1 MTVLVVDP
9 AEGLADVGIGLWA
22 SRLPEPPNL
31 QAQRPDIEPAW
42 TAPVRAIV
50 TTLGRRT
57 GEQLRS
63 FRETAD
69 YSGGR
74 SLIHHLADPDWKPST
89 ATPESCRWEY
99 EPAPTNFWGTPPLG
113 LRFRF

>member
-1 MTVLVVDP
+1 MGKP
-9 AEGLADVGIGLWA
+9 AARA
-22 SRLPEPPNL
+22 
-31 QAQRPDIEPAW
+31 AEPAS
-42 TAPVRAIV
+42 TTPGHRAGLDRPVRAIV